1 MNLLLGTFSSEKLE
15 YISRCSVALKNVN
28 LEQPKNSC
36 SFSFK
41 LIPKVTTPPP
51 PPKLHLGHSN
61 VLKVVFPSA
70 SIVRPVKMPQNT
82 KTNTSSVIIFQ

>member
-36 SFSFK
+36 LFSFK

-51 PPKLHLGHSN
+51 PQITSRPLKCPK
-61 VLKVVFPSA
+61 
-70 SIVRPVKMPQNT
+70 
-82 KTNTSSVIIFQ
+82 SSVPQCKHCATSENATEY